1 MLRGMTAH
9 PILGPVFAL
18 VAWTTCILLLVA
30 YRRVRPFGGERAH
43 PREFALGESPKVP
56 AAARL
61 ANRNY
66 MNLFELPV
74 LFYVG
79 CLVAVV
85 ANAETSTLVALA
97 WAYVAFRVVHR
108 VIHVTYNHVLHRFYA
123 FAASNAALIAIWAL
137 LAMNLLGARAGA

>member
-1 MLRGMTAH
+1 MSAH
-9 PILGPVFAL
+9 PILAPVFAL
-18 VAWTTCILLLVA
+18 VAWTCCILLLVA

-85 ANAETSTLVALA
+85 ADAETPALVAIG
-97 WAYVAFRVVHR
+97 WAYVAFRIVHS
-108 VIHVTYNHVLHRFYA
+108 VIHVTYNHVMHRFYA
-123 FAASNAALIAIWAL
+123 FAASNAALIAMWAL
-137 LAMNLLGARAGA
+137 LGQRLLTT

>member
-1 MLRGMTAH
+1 MSAH

-18 VAWTTCILLLVA
+18 
-30 YRRVRPFGGERAH
+30 
-43 PREFALGESPKVP
+43 GESQKVP

-85 ANAETSTLVALA
+85 AGAATPTLVALG
-97 WAYVAFRVVHR
+97 WAYVAFRVAHSL
-108 VIHVTYNHVLHRFYA
+108 IHVTYNHVMHRFYA
-123 FAASNAALIAIWAL
+123 FGASNAVLIAMWVL
-137 LAMNLLGARAGA
+137 LATNALA

>member
-1 MLRGMTAH
+1 MSAH
-9 PILGPVFAL
+9 PILGPIFAL
-18 VAWTTCILLLVA
+18 VAWTTYILLLVA

-74 LFYVG
+74 LFYVA
-79 CLVAVV
+79 CLVAVAV
-85 ANAETSTLVALA
+85 GAETPALVALG
-97 WAYVAFRVVHR
+97 WAYVAFRVVHS

-123 FAASNAALIAIWAL
+123 FAASNAALIAMWV
-137 LAMNLLGARAGA
+137 LLGVKTFA

>member
-43 PREFALGESPKVP
+43 PREFALGESSKVP
-56 AAARL
+56 AAAVL

-66 MNLFELPV
+66 MNLLELPV
-74 LFYVG
+74 LFYVA
-79 CLVAVV
+79 CVV
-85 ANAETSTLVALA
+85 AIAAGAATPAMAAAA
-97 WAYVAFRVVHR
+97 WAYVALRVVHS
-108 VIHVTYNHVLHRFYA
+108 VIHVTYNHVMHRFYA
-123 FAASNAALIAIWAL
+123 FGASNVALMALWGL
-137 LAMNLLGARAGA
+137 LAANTLARPA

>member
-9 PILGPVFAL
+9 PILSPVFAL

-85 ANAETSTLVALA
+85 ANAETSRLVALA
-97 WAYVAFRVVHR
+97 WAYVAFRVVHS
-108 VIHVTYNHVLHRFYA
+108 VIHVTYNHVMHRFA
-123 FAASNAALIAIWAL
+123 VFVASNVVLVVLWVMLALAIL
-137 LAMNLLGARAGA
+137 PAGSA